1 MKYLDIHFKIEAGY
15 VWGQGMAA
23 NRIAAFSAEVVA
35 LFVGAGWQIKKS
47 EFAACSPEVV
57 LGKSRLYLHPMDIS
71 GELDA
76 ELVPVVEALL
86 KQGKTFKLVEVRE
99 IGELVDLSDEDYLEW
114 LKGKHTEI
122 EARLLAAFACGDVSG
137 QRVVEQVKERYHVN
151 RLVAHIG
158 RGARDPEWRYVQE
171 VFDSLV
177 AGGKLVVSPLAK
189 YCYRLAA

>member
-15 VWGQGMAA
+15 VWGRGMAA
-23 NRIAAFSAEVVA
+23 NRIADFDAEVVA
-35 LFVGAGWQIKKS
+35 LFVGAGWQIKES

-57 LGKSRLYLHPMDIS
+57 LGKNRLYLHPMEIS

-86 KQGKTFKLVEVRE
+86 KQGKTFKLVEVRK
-99 IGELVDLSDEDYLEW
+99 IGELVDLSDEDYLEL
-114 LKGKHTEI
+114 LKGKRSEI
-122 EARLLAAFACGDVSG
+122 EAALLAAFARGDVSG
-137 QRVVEQVKERYHVN
+137 QRTVEAVKERYHVD

-158 RGARDPEWRYVQE
+158 RGSRDPEWRYVQT
-171 VFDSLV
+171 VFDELV
-177 AGGKLVVSPLAK
+177 ACGKLVVSPLAK